1 MEYQDHI
8 FQLYMHKLSGELS
21 PEEEAGI
28 ERKLEEDPAFREAW
42 EALTADARSQRTA
55 VYVKAVVPD
64 EGLAE
69 MRQRRPEK
77 RISRSWVPYAAAAV
91 LLGAGI
97 WLAAR
102 LYTPQQPA
110 FTAKN
115 AVAPIPGVSLTL
127 ANGKTVHFHP
137 DSSTQTV
144 ALDQATLRSDNG
156 QLNYESRDTTV
167 TVLNVPA
174 GGNYRLMLSDGTEV
188 WLNASSRL
196 HFPFNFGSNT
206 REVTVEGEAYFKV
219 AKEANRPFIVHTRQ
233 ADVQVLGTSFNV
245 NTYTPGNDKTALVEG
260 SVQLQARNG
269 QKLKLEPGQQAE
281 ASGSALHAAP
291 FEAEEVLSWM
301 KGIAYYHRASI
312 PELMEEASRFYG
324 LSFTAAP
331 GKFND
336 VQVTGLM
343 DRARLQEFLNDLTI
357 TTGGTIDYDG
367 QTVKVH

>member
-42 EALTADARSQRTA
+42 EALASDARSKKTA

-64 EGLAE
+64 EGLTE
-69 MRQRRPEK
+69 MRQRRPQK
-77 RISRSWVPYAAAAV
+77 RTIRSWAPYAAAAV

-102 LYTPQQPA
+102 LYAPQQPGIS
-110 FTAKN
+110 AKN
-115 AVAPIPGVSLTL
+115 AVAPVPGVSLTL
-127 ANGKTVHFHP
+127 ANGNTVHFHP
-137 DSSTQTV
+137 DSSAQTV

-174 GGNYRLMLSDGTEV
+174 GGNYRLTLSDGTEV

-196 HFPFNFGSNT
+196 HFPFNFGSRA
-206 REVTVEGEAYFKV
+206 REVTVDGEAYFKV
-219 AKEANRPFIVHTRQ
+219 AKETDRPFIVHTRQ
-233 ADVQVLGTSFNV
+233 ANVQVLGTSFNV

-260 SVQLQARNG
+260 SVLLQARNG
-269 QKLKLEPGQQAE
+269 RQLRLEPGQQAE
-281 ASGSALHAAP
+281 STGSALHAAP
-291 FEAEEVLSWM
+291 FDADEVLSWM
-301 KGIAYYHRASI
+301 KGIEYYHRTSV

-324 LSFTAAP
+324 LPFEAAS
-331 GKFND
+331 GKFSG

-343 DRARLQEFLNDLTI
+343 DRTRLQEFLNDLAI
-357 TTGGTIDYDG
+357 TTGGTVDYDG